1 MSLGFTTGGLLFKSI
16 KIRVQACSPPKS
28 SEETFHCRW
37 HHSHSCLTRI
47 AHGNSPE
54 EVARWREERRSKFP
68 TKAVVEEKMARQ
80 KELRERG
87 EVGLNYLE
95 QFLLS
100 IWKRWLV

>member
-1 MSLGFTTGGLLFKSI
+1 MHI
-16 KIRVQACSPPKS
+16 
-28 SEETFHCRW
+28 FHFCP
-37 HHSHSCLTRI
+37 TRI

-87 EVGLNYLE
+87 EVGLIQNHVGTIL
-95 QFLLS
+95 
-100 IWKRWLV
+100 IGWCRWLV

>member
-1 MSLGFTTGGLLFKSI
+1 MSLGFITGGPYWLHIF
-16 KIRVQACSPPKS
+16 QC
-28 SEETFHCRW
+28 
-37 HHSHSCLTRI
+37 CLTRI

-87 EVGLNYLE
+87 EVGLIQNYVGTILID
-95 QFLLS
+95 LG
-100 IWKRWLV
+100 RWLA

>member
-1 MSLGFTTGGLLFKSI
+1 MSLGFITGGAYWWHI
-16 KIRVQACSPPKS
+16 
-28 SEETFHCRW
+28 FHF
-37 HHSHSCLTRI
+37 CLTRI

-87 EVGLNYLE
+87 EVGPIQNDFE
-95 QFLLS
+95 QF
-100 IWKRWLV
+100 

>member
-1 MSLGFTTGGLLFKSI
+1 MHIF
-16 KIRVQACSPPKS
+16 QC
-28 SEETFHCRW
+28 
-37 HHSHSCLTRI
+37 CLTRI

-87 EVGLNYLE
+87 EVGLIQNYFE
-95 QFLLS
+95 QLLIDWS
-100 IWKRWLV
+100 RWLA